1 MQFGSRNYEFRVNKF
16 RLINQPGVLFVID
29 LVPFNNLLNNVD
41 LPTFERP
48 VIKTLY
54 CVNSFPTL
62 LLSLSIKSY
71 YFTRFRNNK

>member
-1 MQFGSRNYEFRVNKF
+1 MV
-16 RLINQPGVLFVID
+16 PGLLFVID

-54 CVNSFPTL
+54 CVNLFSNSKSQPINQKL
-62 LLSLSIKSY
+62 LFYPI
-71 YFTRFRNNK
+71 